1 MPRKAIHVVPNPKGG
16 WAAKDGGPES
26 LFITLDLS
34 KTPWIDGLASRQ
46 QQLEFIIHQKAG
58 VIRNMDSHMHYPY
71 LKDKTRPK
79 FSIGTY
85 FRKGKL

>member
-1 MPRKAIHVVPNPKGG
+1 MPRKAIYVVPSPKGG
-16 WAAKDGGPES
+16 WAVKDGGS
-26 LFITLDLS
+26 LFITLALS
-34 KTPWIDGLASRQ
+34 KTPWIRGLGSRQ
-46 QQLEFIIHQKAG
+46 RQLEFIIHQKAG

-71 LKDKTRPK
+71 LKEKTRPK

>member
-1 MPRKAIHVVPNPKGG
+1 MLRKVIHVVPNPKGG
-16 WAAKDGGPES
+16 WAAKDGGSGS